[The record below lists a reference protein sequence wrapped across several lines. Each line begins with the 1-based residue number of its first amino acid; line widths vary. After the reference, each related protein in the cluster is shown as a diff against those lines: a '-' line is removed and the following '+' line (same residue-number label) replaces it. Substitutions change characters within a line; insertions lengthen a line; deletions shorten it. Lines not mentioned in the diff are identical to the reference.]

1 LGHDGGV
8 PTLPGDFEIGRD
20 GPGVLVVG
28 LDGSNTSRDALAY
41 AVGMARREGSQ
52 LVIVQVGSPVS
63 TAAAVAAVGGSSV
76 PPDLDHGIEAVST
89 ETLVAL
95 DELLP
100 GQWRIVTREGE
111 PGAELERVAQECQ
124 ADAIVVGRSRN
135 PGRHLLG
142 SVAARLVRRAN
153 HPVIVVP

>member
-1 LGHDGGV
+1 V
-8 PTLPGDFEIGRD
+8 PTLPGEFEIGRD

-28 LDGSNTSRDALAY
+28 LDGSNTSHDALAY
-41 AVGMARREGSQ
+41 AVGMARREGSE

-63 TAAAVAAVGGSSV
+63 TAAAVAAVGGAGV
-76 PPDLDHGIEAVST
+76 PPDPDRGIEPVALAT
-89 ETLVAL
+89 HEAL

-100 GQWRIVTREGE
+100 GRWRVVTCEGE
-111 PGAELERVAQECQ
+111 PGAELERVAKECQ

-142 SVAARLVRRAN
+142 SVAARLARRAN

>member
-1 LGHDGGV
+1 MSI
-8 PTLPGDFEIGRD
+8 PTGTFEIGRD

-28 LDGSNTSRDALAY
+28 LDGTDPSRDALAY
-41 AVGMARREGSQ
+41 AVGMARREGSS
-52 LVIVQVGSPVS
+52 LVIVRVGVPVS
-63 TAAAVAAVGGSSV
+63 AAAAVAAASGTVLPPGGLMA
-76 PPDLDHGIEAVST
+76 DEALTPENIS
-89 ETLVAL
+89 AL

-100 GQWRIVTREGE
+100 GRWRLVECTGE
-111 PGAELERVAQECQ
+111 PGAELERVARDVR

-142 SVAARLVRRAN
+142 SVTSRLVRRAN

>member
-1 LGHDGGV
+1 MS
-8 PTLPGDFEIGRD
+8 TLPGRFEIGRD

-41 AVGMARREGSQ
+41 AIGMARRESAE
-52 LVIVQVGSPVS
+52 LVIVQVGSPIS
-63 TAAAVAAVGGSSV
+63 TAAAVAAVGGSGL
-76 PPDLDHGIEAVST
+76 PPDPDHGIDPVPAT
-89 ETLVAL
+89 TLEVL
-95 DELLP
+95 DEYLP
-100 GQWRIVTREGE
+100 GRWRIVTCEGE
-111 PGAELERVAQECQ
+111 AGAELERVAEECQ

-142 SVAARLVRRAN
+142 SVTARLVRRAN

>member
-1 LGHDGGV
+1 V
-8 PTLPGDFEIGRD
+8 PTLPGNFEIGRD
-20 GPGVLVVG
+20 GPGVVVVG

-41 AVGMARREGSQ
+41 AVGMARREGSE
-52 LVIVQVGSPVS
+52 LIIVQVGSPVS
-63 TAAAVAAVGGSSV
+63 AAAAVGAVGGV
-76 PPDLDHGIEAVST
+76 GPPSDVDRGIEAVATSML
-89 ETLVAL
+89 EGL

-100 GQWRIVTREGE
+100 ARWRIVTRAGE
-111 PGAELERVAQECQ
+111 PGVELERVATECQ

>member
-1 LGHDGGV
+1 MS
-8 PTLPGDFEIGRD
+8 LPGTFEIGRD

-28 LDGSNTSRDALAY
+28 LDGSDPSRDALAY
-41 AVGMARREGSQ
+41 AVGMARREGSR
-52 LVIVQVGSPVS
+52 LVIVRVGIPV
-63 TAAAVAAVGGSSV
+63 TAAAAVAAAGGTV
-76 PPDLDHGIEAVST
+76 LPAGGLVDEEALNAESIRG
-89 ETLVAL
+89 L

-100 GQWRIVTREGE
+100 GRWRVVECTGE
-111 PGAELERVAQECQ
+111 PGAELERVAREVR

-142 SVAARLVRRAN
+142 SVTARLARRSN

>member
-1 LGHDGGV
+1 MPV
-8 PTLPGDFEIGRD
+8 LPGSFEIGRD

-28 LDGSNTSRDALAY
+28 LDRSATSRDALAY
-41 AVGMARREGSQ
+41 GAGMARREGSK
-52 LVIVQVGSPVS
+52 LVIVQVGAPMS
-63 TAAAVAAVGGSSV
+63 TAAAVAAVGGSV
-76 PPDLDHGIEAVST
+76 LPPSDDHGIDALDRPT
-89 ETLVAL
+89 IDAL

-100 GQWRIVTREGE
+100 GRWHLVLREGE
-111 PGAELERVAQECQ
+111 AGAELERVAQECQ

-142 SVAARLVRRAN
+142 SVAARLVRHAN